1 MAKYKIWL
9 TVKDRYGIQKEL
21 DGGVIN
27 LALSDLKEDEINA
40 IDKYFA
46 TDNEV
51 AEATQ
56 KSPETIRYAGFEL
69 DEDTSMQP

>member
-27 LALSDLKEDEINA
+27 LALSDIKEDEIEA
-40 IDKYFA
+40 LDKYFA

-51 AEATQ
+51 TEATQ
-56 KSPETIRYAGFEL
+56 KSPETLRYAGFEIDDSL
-69 DEDTSMQP
+69 DTQL